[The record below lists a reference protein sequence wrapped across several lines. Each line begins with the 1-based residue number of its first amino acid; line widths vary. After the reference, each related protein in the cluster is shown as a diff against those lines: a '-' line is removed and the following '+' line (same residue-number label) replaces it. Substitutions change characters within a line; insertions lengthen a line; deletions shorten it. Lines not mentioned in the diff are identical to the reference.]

1 MNRDDRELLICL
13 LLADVSQ
20 QQRQYPGRDRLLL
33 IAGAAACRAGRL
45 EVAARCRQAV
55 LDHNP
60 AHLVG
65 RFDSIPDALRH
76 ADFQSLFKQLR
87 RQCPLERAEHLL
99 AIQGLA
105 DQVPIDES
113 IDVGQLIDE
122 IFSREHWPNVPGS
135 E

>member
-1 MNRDDRELLICL
+1 M
-13 LLADVSQ
+13 
-20 QQRQYPGRDRLLL
+20 
-33 IAGAAACRAGRL
+33 
-45 EVAARCRQAV
+45 AARAV
-55 LDHNP
+55 WSFADQKVL
-60 AHLVG
+60 AELQVG
-65 RFDSIPDALRH
+65 PRVI
-76 ADFQSLFKQLR
+76 
-87 RQCPLERAEHLL
+87 ERAEHLL